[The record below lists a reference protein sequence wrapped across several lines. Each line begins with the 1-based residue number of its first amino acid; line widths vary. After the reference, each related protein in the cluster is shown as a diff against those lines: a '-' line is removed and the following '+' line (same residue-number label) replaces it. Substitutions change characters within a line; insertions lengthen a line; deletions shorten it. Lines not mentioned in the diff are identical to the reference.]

1 MDMTLSKRGDY
12 VVRSAM
18 CLARSFAGGEHRKIR
33 EVVAEMDIPQTFA
46 SQILA
51 DLVRAGLATSRA
63 GKSGGYRLVRPPE
76 EVSLL
81 EVIEA
86 GEGPLRSERCALG
99 EGPCRW
105 ESVCPLHETW
115 GTVTGALR
123 ETLAR
128 TSLAEIA
135 ARDEALEHSVYPAP
149 LDSHR
154 HATAT
159 LMVEDWVQVEVAEAT
174 ALHRFDRTEP
184 WLARCIKAGYHDVE
198 GLRRAIDPASLPW
211 EPSAT
216 PAVVLTPSDPGNA
229 YLQRLTWEAGGS
241 RGPVSH
247 FEGTLTVLAI
257 DHDRTE
263 LRVSGKFRPPLAVAT
278 SDRALTERLSRATL
292 RSTLREI
299 AKELEK
305 PDPNSTRGDR
315 EGSTDL
321 QGIGA
326 ISALEAVRSHSQ
338 RSVPRL

>member
-18 CLARSFAGGEHRKIR
+18 CLARAYPGGEYRKIR

-51 DLVRAGLATSRA
+51 DLVRAELATSRA
-63 GKSGGYRLVRPPE
+63 GRSGGYRLVRPPE
-76 EVSLL
+76 DVSLL

-123 ETLAR
+123 ETLAK

-135 ARDEALEHSVYPAP
+135 ARDEALAHSNYPMPA
-149 LDSHR
+149 DSHR
-154 HATAT
+154 HTTAT
-159 LMVEDWVQVEVAEAT
+159 LAVEDWVQVEVAELE
-174 ALHRFDRTEP
+174 ALRRFDRTDS
-184 WLARCIKAGYHDVE
+184 WLTRCVRAGYHDVE

-211 EPSAT
+211 EPTAT
-216 PAVVLTPSDPGNA
+216 PAVVLAPLDPGNVH
-229 YLQRLTWEAGGS
+229 LWRLTWEAGGS

-247 FEGTLTVLAI
+247 FEGTLAVIAI

-263 LRVSGKFRPPLAVAT
+263 LRVSGRFRPPLVAT
-278 SDRALTERLSRATL
+278 TTDRALTERLSRATL
-292 RSTLREI
+292 RSTLRAI
-299 AKELEK
+299 AKELES
-305 PDPNSTRGDR
+305 PGAHLGD
-315 EGSTDL
+315 
-321 QGIGA
+321 
-326 ISALEAVRSHSQ
+326 
-338 RSVPRL
+338 SVPQALLDRQLFDDARAFVPAPTRP

>member
-12 VVRSAM
+12 VVRSAL
-18 CLARSFAGGEHRKIR
+18 CLARSYAGGEHRKIR

-51 DLVRAGLATSRA
+51 DLVRAGLASSRA
-63 GKSGGYRLVRPPE
+63 GKSGGYRLIRSPE

-123 ETLAR
+123 ETLAN

-135 ARDEALEHSVYPAP
+135 ARDEALEHSNYPQP
-149 LDSHR
+149 FDSHR
-154 HATAT
+154 HTTTT
-159 LMVEDWVQVEVAEAT
+159 LAVEDWVQVEVSDKA
-174 ALHRFDRTEP
+174 ALSRFVHTEP
-184 WLARCIKAGYHDVE
+184 WLARCVKAGYHDVE
-198 GLRRAIDPASLPW
+198 GLRREIDPTSLSW

-216 PAVVLTPSDPGNA
+216 PAVVLAPLDASNA
-229 YLQRLTWEAGGS
+229 YSHRLTWEAGGS
-241 RGPVSH
+241 RGPASH
-247 FEGTLTVLAI
+247 FEGSLSIHAI
-257 DHDRTE
+257 DDDRTE
-263 LRVSGKFRPPLAVAT
+263 LRVSGKFRPPAMAEA
-278 SDRALTERLSRATL
+278 SDSALTERLSRATM
-292 RSTLREI
+292 RSALREI

-305 PDPNSTRGDR
+305 PNPRADERASQKSANPRSSGESRVIDSDLANTRGPAPP
-315 EGSTDL
+315 L
-321 QGIGA
+321 
-326 ISALEAVRSHSQ
+326 
-338 RSVPRL
+338 